1 MAPCVYVA
9 GGLLDLETFEI
20 KNFKPRDGVEAASR
34 EFVENSLLETGIEGK
49 AKVIVTE
56 VNKAFFFSI
65 VGRVQ
70 NKIISNDLK
79 FEKKDL
85 HGWPRDWQFG
95 ALAKLVHNF
104 IKNLKSLGLL
114 QSKAQQS
121 KSNSDK
127 QGESQ

>member
-1 MAPCVYVA
+1 M
-9 GGLLDLETFEI
+9 DLETFEV

-34 EFVENSLLETGIEGK
+34 DFVENSLLETGVDGK
-49 AKVIVTE
+49 AKVVITE

-79 FEKKDL
+79 YEKKDL

-95 ALAKLVHNF
+95 AMAKLVHNF
-104 IKNLKSLGLL
+104 VKNLKSLGLIKNKTSSS
-114 QSKAQQS
+114 QRE
-121 KSNSDK
+121 
-127 QGESQ
+127 GE